1 MAAYP
6 NDHDEKQTPP
16 MLAGEVKQ
24 FKGKSGQQEEENP
37 PQM

>member
-6 NDHDEKQTPP
+6 NDHDENQTPP

-24 FKGKSGQQEEENP
+24 FKGKSGQQEEEKS